1 MANQQIGG
9 STVTYNGAIPMG
21 GPVAINTVIEI
32 DQTEVLVDL
41 KLDYATGK
49 ISGVQTLYI
58 DLRDF
63 LGDVTVTMPD
73 TGQRIT
79 ARAGTQGYYPVLST
93 NLMKFIVSAT
103 IDGKFPINFINFPIA
118 LGVWPSG
125 IKGDKGDPGEPGPA
139 GGTVVVEDYGASFGE
154 SLLDTTSDPGKIL
167 VKRISGGSGITV
179 TDYGDEIEI
188 KSSGGG
194 GGGGGVTDALSLFY
208 TTSSGGP
215 SSIAANALTDFDLSG
230 ALELNKVGTGL
241 TKSAAGIQ
249 LAAGKSGLYQ
259 ITMTVKNNTVT
270 TGNYLLRVKYG
281 SNEYVAAFPASTLT
295 AGGTISLLIY
305 CQVLGVPSLDV
316 LKFSLCNN
324 GAALSNYIINITAAK
339 IN

>member
-9 STVTYNGAIPMG
+9 STVTYNGAIPSG
-21 GPVAINTVIEI
+21 GPVAISAVIEI
-32 DQTEVLVDL
+32 VGNDVLVDL

-125 IKGDKGDPGEPGPA
+125 IKGDPGKQGDPGPA
-139 GGTVVVEDYGASFGE
+139 GGNVIVEDADSGDGE
-154 SLLDTTSDPGKIL
+154 SLLDTDDPAKIL
-167 VKRISGGSGITV
+167 VKNLEAGDGINIV
-179 TDYGDEIEI
+179 DWGESLEIVAT
-188 KSSGGG
+188 GGG
-194 GGGGGVTDALSLFY
+194 GGGGGGLTQFMERQISNGA
-208 TTSSGGP
+208 GGGA
-215 SSIAANALTDFDLSG
+215 IAANTFANFNISNGLALHTIGSELVATSDGITLGSSG
-230 ALELNKVGTGL
+230 VYSVNVNVDVL
-241 TKSAAGIQ
+241 
-249 LAAGKSGLYQ
+249 GKSSGMLK
-259 ITMTVKNNTVT
+259 I
-270 TGNYLLRVKYG
+270 RVQHQ
-281 SNEYVAAFPASTLT
+281 STSWTETIDLT
-295 AGGTISLLIY
+295 ANT
-305 CQVLGVPSLDV
+305 
-316 LKFSLCNN
+316 NN
-324 GAALSNYIINITAAK
+324 GNFSRTGYIMRLGMAALDTIKFAICHSTDELTNYIVKVNVAK
-339 IN
+339 IG

>member
-93 NLMKFIVSAT
+93 NLMKFVVSAT
-103 IDGKFPINFINFPIA
+103 IDGKFPMNFINFPIA

-139 GGTVVVEDYGASFGE
+139 GGTVVVEDSGAFGE
-154 SLLDTTSDPGKIL
+154 SLLDTASDPGKIL
-167 VKRISGGSGITV
+167 VKRISAGSGITL

-188 KSSGGG
+188 EATGGGG

-215 SSIAANALTDFDLSG
+215 ASIAANALTDFDLSG
-230 ALELNKVGTGL
+230 ALELNKVGTGM
-241 TKSAAGIQ
+241 TKAADGIQ

-259 ITMTVKNNTVT
+259 VTMTVKNNTVT

-281 SNEYVAAFPASTLT
+281 SNEYVAACPASTLT

-316 LKFSLCNN
+316 LKFSLCND

>member
-32 DQTEVLVDL
+32 AGTEVLVDL

-103 IDGKFPINFINFPIA
+103 IDGKFPMNFINFPIA

-125 IKGDKGDPGEPGPA
+125 IKGDKGDKGDPGPA
-139 GGTVVVEDYGASFGE
+139 GGTVVVEDSGASFGY
-154 SLLDTTSDPGKIL
+154 SLLDTVSEPDKIL
-167 VKRISGGSGITV
+167 VKRISAGSGIAIF
-179 TDYGDEIEI
+179 DYGDELEIEA
-188 KSSGGG
+188 SGGG
-194 GGGGGVTDALSLFY
+194 GGGGGVTDALSLMFTS
-208 TTSSGGP
+208 TTGGP
-215 SSIAANALTDFDLSG
+215 ASIAPNALTDFDLSG
-230 ALELNKVGTGL
+230 ALQVYTVGTGL
-241 TKSAAGIQ
+241 TKSADGIQ
-249 LAAGKSGLYQ
+249 LASGKAGLYQ
-259 ITMTVKNNTVT
+259 ITMTVKNSSVT
-270 TGNYLLRVKYG
+270 TGNYLLRVKYQ
-281 SNEYVAAFPASTLT
+281 SSEFVTACPASTLT
-295 AGGTISLLIY
+295 PGGTISLLIY
-305 CQVLGVPSLDV
+305 CNVVGVPSLDV
-316 LKFSLCNN
+316 LKFSLCNDTT
-324 GAALSNYIINITAAK
+324 ALSNYIANISVAK

>member
-32 DQTEVLVDL
+32 AGTEVLVDL

-103 IDGKFPINFINFPIA
+103 IDGKFPMNFINFPIA

-139 GGTVVVEDYGASFGE
+139 GGTVVVEDSGASFGE
-154 SLLDTTSDPGKIL
+154 SLLDTTSEPGKIL

-179 TDYGDEIEI
+179 TDYGDEVEIEA
-188 KSSGGG
+188 SGGG
-194 GGGGGVTDALSLFY
+194 GGGGGVTDALSLMY
-208 TTSSGGP
+208 STSTGGP
-215 SSIAANALTDFDLSG
+215 ASIAANALTDFDLSG
-230 ALELNKVGTGL
+230 ALTVNTVGTGL

-281 SNEYVAAFPASTLT
+281 SSDFVVACPASSLT

-305 CQVLGVPSLDV
+305 CNVLGDPSLDV
-316 LKFSLCNN
+316 LKFSLCND

>member
-103 IDGKFPINFINFPIA
+103 IDGKFPMNFINFPIA

-125 IKGDKGDPGEPGPA
+125 IKGDKGDPGAPGPA
-139 GGTVVVEDYGASFGE
+139 GGTVVVEDSGASFGD
-154 SLLDTTSDPGKIL
+154 SLLDTVSEPGKIL
-167 VKRISGGSGITV
+167 VKRISAGSNVTV
-179 TDYGDEIEI
+179 TDYGDELEI
-188 KSSGGG
+188 SASGGG
-194 GGGGGVTDALSLFY
+194 GGGGGITDAIALML
-208 TTSSGGP
+208 TTSTGGP
-215 SSIAANALTDFDLSG
+215 NPIASNSMVDFDLSG
-230 ALELNKVGTGL
+230 ALTVNSVGTGL
-241 TKSAAGIQ
+241 TKSASGIQ
-249 LAAGKSGLYQ
+249 LAAGKSGWYQ
-259 ITMTVKNNTVT
+259 VTMTMRESLSTGVFKFKVT
-270 TGNYLLRVKYG
+270 YG
-281 SNEYVAAFPASTLT
+281 SSTYYAASPAS
-295 AGGTISLLIY
+295 ANCQGGTISLFIY

-316 LKFSLCNN
+316 LKFASCNDSN
-324 GAALSNYIINITAAK
+324 ALTNYICNIQVAK
-339 IN
+339 LG